1 MFTVVSPTSGKVY
14 NIGEHSVMA
23 LEGKNESV
31 YVREEIN
38 SIVEEKKSMFYIKNS
53 QDRLVITQK
62 NFIKK
67 KECQQ

>member
-1 MFTVVSPTSGKVY
+1 MFTVVSPTSGKVC

-38 SIVEEKKSMFYIKNS
+38 SIVKGKKIGSTPKAARTN
-53 QDRLVITQK
+53 
-62 NFIKK
+62 
-67 KECQQ
+67 